1 MPWRLFSRGL
11 TPSGLTLA
19 IFSQVFFFFEAF
31 LRSLVFS
38 FSNFTLSAADEYF
51 NLHNIPENTGVR
63 NRIRSII
70 RTTYRFYNQR
80 ESVLPKSFDKHHEIR
95 INRLHRMHSQSDF
108 DRPNEFENR
117 PFQHSFEMKLIQLQN
132 RNHLHF

>member
-1 MPWRLFSRGL
+1 MKKSITPLKHFIYWSTDLDLFIYGMTYRRAMPWRLFSRGL

-51 NLHNIPENTGVR
+51 NLHNIPENTEL
-63 NRIRSII
+63 
-70 RTTYRFYNQR
+70 
-80 ESVLPKSFDKHHEIR
+80 ESHH
-95 INRLHRMHSQSDF
+95 D
-108 DRPNEFENR
+108 
-117 PFQHSFEMKLIQLQN
+117 
-132 RNHLHF
+132 